1 MNEIA
6 YNSNIH
12 ETWNF
17 EKEVTVRMNAYKIG
31 RRLKKLRGKKTRE
44 EVAEANG
51 ISLSALS
58 MYECGLRIPRDE
70 IKIKLAR
77 YYDKTIEEIF
87 FAR

>member
-1 MNEIA
+1 MV

>member
-1 MNEIA
+1 MDA
-6 YNSNIH
+6 
-12 ETWNF
+12 
-17 EKEVTVRMNAYKIG
+17 VAIG
-31 RRLKKLRGKKTRE
+31 KRLESLRGKKTKK

-58 MYECGLRIPRDE
+58 MYEGGFRIPRDE

-87 FAR
+87 FA